1 MTLTISN
8 RDARRL
14 WLERQGLSQTPTG
27 ALDDDGLTAIIERLG
42 FVQLDTIRIIARA
55 HDHILWSRNQNYR
68 EQMLDE
74 LVKKRAAFEH
84 FTHDASV
91 LPMAFYPYWRRQFE
105 RMRARIED
113 SRWYE
118 FMPPKKA
125 CEKILKR
132 VEAEGPLSTRDFE
145 TKASKKAKE
154 AWVRPP
160 HKVALDYYWYAGVLA
175 TCHRKNFIKHYNT
188 REKVIP
194 ADVREKALSDSGQI
208 DWLCTNALHRL
219 GFASE
224 GDLQRFWDAADLD
237 EVKAWT
243 KKRRKKLL
251 AVEIKTATGE
261 AYKAIAPEDIEERL
275 AGLTAPTSRLR
286 LLNPFDPV
294 IRDRNRLARLF
305 GFDYRVEMFVP
316 AAKRQYGYYIY
327 PMLEGDRFVGRI
339 EAKADRK
346 AGRLSVDNVWWE
358 EGVKKTPVRLRK
370 LDAEL
375 ERIGRFVGAGEV
387 DWMCERL

>member
-1 MTLTISN
+1 MTLKISN

-14 WLERQGLSQTPTG
+14 WLERQGLAVTPTG
-27 ALDDDGLTAIIERLG
+27 ALDDDSLAAIIDQLG

-91 LPMAFYPYWRRQFE
+91 LPMDFYPYWRRQFD
-105 RMRARIED
+105 RMRRRVD
-113 SRWYE
+113 SSRWHE
-118 FMPPKKA
+118 FMPSKKA
-125 CEKILKR
+125 CDKILKR
-132 VEAEGPLSTRDFE
+132 VETEGPLSTRDFE
-145 TKASKKAKE
+145 TKATKKEKA

-160 HKVALDYYWYAGVLA
+160 HKVALDYYWYAGILA
-175 TCHRKNFIKHYNT
+175 TCHRKNFIKHYN
-188 REKVIP
+188 
-194 ADVREKALSDSGQI
+194 VREKIIPEIFRDKEVSEAKQI
-208 DWLCTNALHRL
+208 DWLCSNALNRL

-237 EVKAWT
+237 EVKSWT
-243 KKRRKKLL
+243 KKRRKKLVD
-251 AVEIKTATGE
+251 VEIKTANGE
-261 AYKAIAPEDIEERL
+261 TYKALAPENIEETL
-275 AGLTAPTSRLR
+275 AGAKSPTSRLR

-294 IRDRNRLARLF
+294 IRDRNRLSRLF

-316 AAKRQYGYYIY
+316 AAKRQYGYYVY

-339 EAKADRK
+339 EAKANRK
-346 AGRLSVDNVWWE
+346 AGRIQVDNVWWE
-358 EGVKKTPVRLRK
+358 KGVKRTNARANK

-375 ERIGRFVGAGEV
+375 ERIGRFVGASDV
-387 DWMCERL
+387 AWS